1 MAISLVKACAAQ
13 WQGNGMGTSSAEW
26 TVKGKEYI
34 FVSKNSGFWRAID
47 TRSAKILV
55 RYAASRSELIQDL
68 NSIL

>member
-1 MAISLVKACAAQ
+1 
-13 WQGNGMGTSSAEW
+13 MGTSSADW

-34 FVSKNSGFWRAID
+34 FVTKNSGFWRAID

-68 NSIL
+68 NAIL